1 VEDLTIDELRQLLAF
16 YKQRASDVEFSLL
29 QTQIK
34 LNKFMSAQLVSDQN
48 VSKKETPEKTNK

>member
-1 VEDLTIDELRQLLAF
+1 MEDLTIDELRQLLTF
-16 YKQRASDVEFSLL
+16 YKQRASDVEFTLL

-48 VSKKETPEKTNK
+48 VSKKEAPEKTTK

>member
-1 VEDLTIDELRQLLAF
+1 MEDLTIDELRQLLAF

-48 VSKKETPEKTNK
+48 VSKKETPEKTTK

>member
-1 VEDLTIDELRQLLAF
+1 MEDLTIDELKQLVTF
-16 YKQRASDVEFSLL
+16 YKQRASDVEFTFL

-48 VSKKETPEKTNK
+48 VSKKETQEKTTK

>member
-1 VEDLTIDELRQLLAF
+1 MEDLTIDELRQLLAF

-34 LNKFMSAQLVSDQN
+34 LNTFMSAQLVSDQN
-48 VSKKETPEKTNK
+48 VSKKETPEKTTK

>member
-1 VEDLTIDELRQLLAF
+1 VEDVTIDELRQLLTF
-16 YKQRASDVEFSLL
+16 YKQRASDIEFTLL

-48 VSKKETPEKTNK
+48 VSKKETQEKTNK

>member
-1 VEDLTIDELRQLLAF
+1 MEDLTIDELRQLLAF

-34 LNKFMSAQLVSDQN
+34 LNKFMSAQLVSDEN
-48 VSKKETPEKTNK
+48 VSKKETPEKTTK